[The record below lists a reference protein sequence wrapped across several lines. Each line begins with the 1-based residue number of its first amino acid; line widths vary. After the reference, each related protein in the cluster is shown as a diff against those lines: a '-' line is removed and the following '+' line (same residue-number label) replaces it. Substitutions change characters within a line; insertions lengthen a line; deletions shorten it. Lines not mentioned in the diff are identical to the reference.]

1 MKRQTVLLSIA
12 VILASIAVSL
22 FPVQAQNYKMKQ
34 VTNLMGMK
42 SESTIYV
49 KGMRKRTEG
58 RGIMGMGTN
67 LVTVEQCD
75 LQRTI
80 TINDKKKLYFIE
92 PFSTADEEVID
103 EDAKPV
109 VEKSK
114 PSVVKNTGPK
124 KGGTITMWYSI
135 TDTGERKT
143 MFGFT
148 ARHVWTNQKMKPSA
162 DACTMK
168 DSMIIKTDGWYIDL
182 PKFNCPVHHK
192 PVTTSNKYEKPQLD
206 CKDHF
211 VTRRKGKGKLGFPLI
226 ETTTMIMGGKSESS
240 SFETNLETLELSTA
254 KLDSMLFEIPP
265 GYTLA
270 SGKEEL
276 EDKMDMAELIK
287 QYGNQDK
294 DNNDNDS
301 KTKPDGNT
309 KGAGNIR
316 IGVYAP
322 TGDEQVQPELL
333 QEQLVSFFNSGTIEA
348 VTVSTEDE
356 AKTKNCDYTL
366 ASNFTRIKQAGKVG
380 GLLKAIKNADPNAA
394 TSFNIDAEMTLIKLA
409 DGSTISRPKISGKYE
424 GKSDVAAGKALEEG
438 GRIVLKDLK

>member
-1 MKRQTVLLSIA
+1 MKLQSFLLSFSGLLI
-12 VILASIAVSL
+12 VTLVSEK
-22 FPVQAQNYKMKQ
+22 PAHAQNYKLKQ
-34 VTNLMGMK
+34 VTNMMGMK

-58 RGIMGMGTN
+58 GGIMGMGTN

-92 PFSTADEEVID
+92 PFATDEEEVID
-103 EDAKPV
+103 EDAKPA
-109 VEKSK
+109 VEKNK
-114 PSVVKNTGPK
+114 PPVIKKNETR
-124 KGGTITMWYSI
+124 KGGTITMWYTI
-135 TDTGERKT
+135 TDTGERKK

-148 ARHVWTNQKMKPSA
+148 ARHVWTYQKMKPSA

-168 DSMIIKTDGWYIDL
+168 DSMIIKTDGWYIDF

-192 PVTTSNKYEKPQLD
+192 PATTSNKYEKPQLD

-211 VTRRKGKGKLGFPLI
+211 VTRRKGKGKLGFPLM

-240 SFETNLETLELSTA
+240 SFETGLETLELTTE
-254 KLDSMLFEIPP
+254 KLDSMLFEIPL
-265 GYTLA
+265 GYMLA
-270 SGKEEL
+270 SSKEEL

-294 DNNDNDS
+294 NNDNNDS
-301 KTKPDGNT
+301 KTKPEGNT
-309 KGAGNIR
+309 KGAGKLR

-322 TGDEQVQPELL
+322 SGDGQVQPELL
-333 QEQLVSFFNSGTIEA
+333 QQQLVSFFNSGTIEA
-348 VTVSTEDE
+348 VTVSSEEE

-366 ASNFTRIKQAGKVG
+366 VSNFIKIKQAGKVG

-409 DGSTISRPKISGKYE
+409 DGATISRPKISGKYE
-424 GKSDVAAGKALEEG
+424 GKSDVAAAKALEEG
-438 GRIVLKDLK
+438 GRIILKDLK